1 MKAGRKPMILA
12 ERERSVMQMLWDHGP
27 LFVREMVELS
37 EEPKPHFNT
46 LSTTVRNLEAKGYV
60 EHETF
65 GTTYRYRA
73 VARREDFRDRS
84 LVDVVANYFS
94 NSYKKIVSALV
105 EEEKISIDEL
115 REIIDMVEKDK
126 EGESY
131 VDSGRKGGT
140 V

>member
-1 MKAGRKPMILA
+1 M
-12 ERERSVMQMLWDHGP
+12 
-27 LFVREMVELS
+27 
-37 EEPKPHFNT
+37 
-46 LSTTVRNLEAKGYV
+46 
-60 EHETF
+60 
-65 GTTYRYRA
+65 
-73 VARREDFRDRS
+73 
-84 LVDVVANYFS
+84 ANYFS

>member
-1 MKAGRKPMILA
+1 MILA

-65 GTTYRYRA
+65 GTTYRYKA
-73 VARREDFRDRS
+73 VARREDFRERS
-84 LVDVVANYFS
+84 LAEVVANYFS

-105 EEEKISIDEL
+105 EEEKISVDEL
-115 REIIDMVEKDK
+115 REIIDMVENGKD
-126 EGESY
+126 
-131 VDSGRKGGT
+131 VDSRDDSDRKGGSI
-140 V
+140 